1 MKLSR
6 ILLTIALT
14 SAVAFTA
21 TAHGDKKDKSP
32 EGQAAKY
39 RHNVFGM
46 IGYHFG
52 PMGDMIKGKSDYN
65 KDTFSKNADA
75 LASLAVLA
83 QNGFEVEGTVKG
95 SRAKKKIWEEKDKF
109 DAGIKMFAD
118 NTAAL
123 ATQAKSG
130 DMAAIKPAFLKVA
143 DDCKQCH
150 KSYRAKKK

>member
-1 MKLSR
+1 MKITR

-21 TAHGDKKDKSP
+21 AAHGDKKDKSP

-39 RHNVFGM
+39 RHNAFNM

-52 PMGDMIKGKSDYN
+52 PMGDMVKGKADYD
-65 KDTFSKNADA
+65 KEAFAKNADA

-83 QNGFEVEGTVKG
+83 ANGFEVKGTVKG
-95 SRAKKKIWEEKDKF
+95 SRAKKKIWEEKEKF
-109 DAGIKMFAD
+109 DVGMKMFQE

-123 ATQAKSG
+123 ATEAKSG
-130 DMAAIKPAFLKVA
+130 DMAKIKPALLKVA
-143 DDCKQCH
+143 DNCKQCH
-150 KSYRAKKK
+150 KSYRAKKD